1 MIVAESPGRR
11 DHEPGLDHLRR
22 ADPVLSRIIDA
33 HPGFTPRA
41 WLAEFPPMD
50 AFGALL
56 FQVVGQQL
64 SVAAT
69 RRILARIC
77 ADFGGR
83 LPGPDELLRFDRT
96 ALRQAGLSKRKIDT
110 LHAVAWAFADGTL
123 SEAGLR
129 ALPDD
134 EVESRLT
141 AIPGIG
147 PWTVHGMLIIAF
159 DRPDVVLP
167 GDLALRK
174 AIGRAYALD
183 DLPTPQEVVAIAEAW
198 RPYRSLATALLFQT
212 AFDAPPPG
220 DGPQHGGGGSS

>member
-33 HPGFTPRA
+33 HPGFAPAPGWPSSLPWTHSARCCSRSSVSSCP
-41 WLAEFPPMD
+41 WPPP
-50 AFGALL
+50 GA
-56 FQVVGQQL
+56 
-64 SVAAT
+64 SS
-69 RRILARIC
+69 RIC

-96 ALRQAGLSKRKIDT
+96 ALRQAGLSKRKVDT
-110 LHAVAWAFADGTL
+110 LHAVASAFADGTL

-174 AIGRAYALD
+174 AIGQAYALD
-183 DLPTPQEVVAIAEAW
+183 HLPTPQEVVAIAEAW

-212 AFDAPPPG
+212 AFDAPLPE
-220 DGPQHGGGGSS
+220 DGPRHDGGGGG